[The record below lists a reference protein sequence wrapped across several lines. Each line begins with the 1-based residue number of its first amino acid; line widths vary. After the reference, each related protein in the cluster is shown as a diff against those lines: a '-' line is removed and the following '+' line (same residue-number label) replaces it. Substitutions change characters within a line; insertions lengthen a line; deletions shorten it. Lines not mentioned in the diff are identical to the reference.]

1 MSRPGAVLALGDDS
15 PCRFQPPPCELT
27 TRLASARKMLNPAPC
42 TFGAPDARTQC
53 VRLHDL
59 RIVNEWIDTAVL
71 TYHSNTLGSVDDARH
86 RVGRQ
91 DLTLSVMLSLS
102 VKRILA
108 PSSRTRRACTINQ
121 AHVPD
126 AFGFQFVVAGEPPV
140 PNSIPSLE
148 PGRLHLLNRLEH
160 PARSGA

>member
-1 MSRPGAVLALGDDS
+1 MRRLGAVLALGDDS

-27 TRLASARKMLNPAPC
+27 ARLALARKMLNPAPC
-42 TFGAPDARTQC
+42 TFGAPHARAQC

-59 RIVNEWIDTAVL
+59 RIVNEWIDNAVL
-71 TYHSNTLGSVDDARH
+71 TYHSNTLGSVGDAHH

-108 PSSRTRRACTINQ
+108 PSSRTRRAWSLLLGQEADDPRRKLDNLD
-121 AHVPD
+121 AEALGLHHV
-126 AFGFQFVVAGEPPV
+126 
-140 PNSIPSLE
+140 
-148 PGRLHLLNRLEH
+148 NR
-160 PARSGA
+160 